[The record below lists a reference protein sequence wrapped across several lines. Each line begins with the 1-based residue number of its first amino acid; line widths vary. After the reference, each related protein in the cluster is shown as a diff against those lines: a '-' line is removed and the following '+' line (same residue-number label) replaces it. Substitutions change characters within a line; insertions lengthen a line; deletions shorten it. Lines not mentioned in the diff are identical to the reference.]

1 MSPYVAGR
9 NAALEALKAGTRVR
23 QVLIEAGRG
32 SAAEL
37 REVLEAAKAGGIS
50 VSRVPTAQL
59 AAIHPRHQGVA
70 VEVEDFAYTPL
81 LELRKVVREA
91 GSKALVLALD
101 QVQDPQNLGTVLR
114 TALAVNVT
122 GVLLPTHRGAGVTP
136 AVSRSS
142 AGAVEHLRICQ
153 VPNLGRALSDL
164 KDAGLWIFGLEVQGG
179 VPIDQA
185 DLTGPL
191 AIVVGSEGTG
201 LGRLVRERCD
211 VLVTLPMAGPTNSL
225 NAAVAGSI
233 ALYDVFRRRES
244 DILRSPSRDSG

>member
-1 MSPYVAGR
+1 MSTYLAGR

-23 QVLIEAGRG
+23 QVLIDAGRSS
-32 SAAEL
+32 SADL
-37 REVLEAAKAGGIS
+37 REVLEAAKAGGIP

-59 AAIHPRHQGVA
+59 VAIHPRHQGVA
-70 VEVEDFAYTPL
+70 VEVEAFAYTPVGQL
-81 LELRKVVREA
+81 REA
-91 GSKALVLALD
+91 VRRAGTQALVLALD
-101 QVQDPQNLGTVLR
+101 QVQDPQNLGTLLR

-122 GVLLPTHRGAGVTP
+122 GVLLPAHRGAGVTP

-142 AGAVEHLRICQ
+142 AGAVEHLRISQ
-153 VPNLGRALSDL
+153 IPNLARALSDL
-164 KDAGLWIFGLEVQGG
+164 KDDGLWIFGLEVQGG
-179 VPIDQA
+179 VAIDQA

-201 LGRLVRERCD
+201 LGRLIRERCD

-233 ALYDVFRRRES
+233 ALYDVFRRR
-244 DILRSPSRDSG
+244 LAN